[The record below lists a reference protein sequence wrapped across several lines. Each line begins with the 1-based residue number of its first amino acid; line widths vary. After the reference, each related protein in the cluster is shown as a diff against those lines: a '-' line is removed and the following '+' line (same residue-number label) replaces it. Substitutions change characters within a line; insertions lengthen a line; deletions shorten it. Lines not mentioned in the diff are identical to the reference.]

1 MTTRNGSTW
10 KWRKIRERVRRQRL
24 PCALCT
30 RPIDYTATPPDP
42 QSFSLDH
49 IVPYNG
55 HNTVEHNL
63 QALCPRHHHLKHES
77 DWQVRRLDD
86 GSTEWT
92 SPTGRKYVKPPPQ
105 PDDHDPP

>member
-1 MTTRNGSTW
+1 M
-10 KWRKIRERVRRQRL
+10 KH
-24 PCALCT
+24 
-30 RPIDYTATPPDP
+30 RPITIADAFRYEPCPALRDKVVQRDQTCRFPGCNRAAVTCE
-42 QSFSLDH
+42 LDH

-55 HNTVEHNL
+55 HNTVEPNL

-92 SPTGRKYVKPPPQ
+92 SPTGRKYVKPPPE